1 MLKSILAYLTGLHKS
16 PVFRRTMSQFCV
28 LALLAGAFAYVSFNN
43 DTTIA
48 RTTSLS
54 IPAQYARLKPL
65 SAVQLEQMLRSQ
77 SNTVEGLVLI
87 KGTKSIVVLGQ
98 GFDRDNVVLEAD
110 IDVMEGLAKAA
121 KIPVTTQ
128 DAAVVRSIPD
138 FAVTIWWFLAIALII
153 WFLIFL
159 FKGRK
164 SEDASS
170 RFVVGWNA
178 YYKGL
183 QALVAKTTLR
193 RSRFY
198 GLVCGV
204 SILALTAL
212 CLTGVLNNKN
222 MLVLPSDFAA
232 ADRAEPYQV
241 ERYLQKNAAKFNRVA
256 FAPTMNA
263 AYVVLNTS
271 GTPRADDEPVAAPQ
285 PDVEMSAEGVMYAT
299 NPAPVKRVGTSSIGR
314 TIVYANTADGQLAY
328 RKFVDSVQAKGIDN
342 KEVDRTVATAFF
354 DTISPLGRTLLITLG
369 VLALVAFCLAINAM
383 LDSDKDENGDKRLVI
398 AGPSDGSGPGAGN
411 TAPESRK
418 TFADVAGCDE
428 AIEACKLV
436 VKKLRYPLIYKV
448 FGAPVPKGIIFYG
461 APGCGKT
468 LLARAMAGETGGG
481 FIAVSGSQ
489 FVKMYVGVGANAVRE
504 KFAEARALAAKTG
517 KPTFLFIDEFDAVG
531 KKRGQGDGGGDKEYE
546 QTLNELLVQMDGF
559 ANDGKVIVI
568 AATNRLDV
576 LDEAVLRAGRF
587 DIKIEI
593 KKPDRRGRSE
603 IFMVYLRKR
612 MMQIAGAPDLKA
624 KEVTAKI
631 LAECALRSRDFSG
644 ADIELTV
651 KEAST
656 IAAERNYDEM
666 KDLTEEQMQDR
677 AILLDTDLQAAIDL
691 VSYGR
696 TLKSRVRSAEE
707 RKATATHE
715 IGHAAI
721 PTILGGDQVSR
732 ITIVMT
738 DKSLGL
744 MESGSE
750 EDRYGWDR
758 LEFIMKI
765 KTMLAGRAAEEL
777 IANSCSTGASNDFER
792 ANMLARQMV
801 GTYGMSREFGVRTI
815 PLDRNALPVGQI
827 GNNLME
833 LFTTAWSNI
842 IEECNAHVLEL
853 IEANRERIIR
863 TAEVLFEDEVLSGDR
878 FRKIWNAEPKAT
890 ASSNLATDLLMI
902 EGPVVVA
909 AASN

>member
-1 MLKSILAYLTGLHKS
+1 MMKSVIAYLKGLYKS

-28 LALLAGAFAYVSFNN
+28 LALLIGTFAYVSFNT

-87 KGTKSIVVLGQ
+87 KGTKSIVVFGQ

-121 KIPVTTQ
+121 KLPVTTQ

-138 FAVTIWWFLAIALII
+138 FAVTIWWFLAIALVV
-153 WFLIFL
+153 WCLIFL

-164 SEDASS
+164 SEDAPS

-183 QALVAKTTLR
+183 QALIARTTLR

-198 GLVCGV
+198 GLVCGL
-204 SILALTAL
+204 SILALTAM
-212 CLTGVLNNKN
+212 CLTGAFNNKHI
-222 MLVLPSDFAA
+222 LVLPSDFAA

-241 ERYLQKNAAKFNRVA
+241 ERYLQKHSAQFNRVA

-271 GTPRADDEPVAAPQ
+271 GTPRIDEEVVVAQ
-285 PDVEMSAEGVMYAT
+285 PDVEMSGEGVIYA
-299 NPAPVKRVGTSSIGR
+299 PSPPPVKRVGTSSIGR
-314 TIVYANTADGQLAY
+314 TIVYPNTADGQLAF
-328 RKFVDSVQAKGIDN
+328 RKFVDSVRAKGIDN
-342 KEVDRTVATAFF
+342 KEVDRTVATGFF
-354 DTISPLGRTLLITLG
+354 ETISPLGRTLLITLV

-383 LDSDKDENGDKRLVI
+383 LDSDKDENGDKRLVL
-398 AGPSDGSGPGAGN
+398 AGPGDDSGPGAGN
-411 TAPESRK
+411 TTPESRK

-489 FVKMYVGVGANAVRE
+489 FVKMYVGVGASAVRE

-612 MMQIAGAPDLKA
+612 MMKIAGAPNLTT

-631 LAECALRSRDFSG
+631 LSECALRSRDFSG

-666 KDLTEEQMQDR
+666 KDLSEEEMQDR

-721 PTILGGDQVSR
+721 PTLLGGDPVSR

-758 LEFIMKI
+758 AEFIMKI
-765 KTMLAGRAAEEL
+765 KTMLAGRAAEER

-792 ANMLARQMV
+792 ASMLARQMV
-801 GTYGMSREFGVRTI
+801 GTFGMSKEFGVRTI

-827 GNNLME
+827 GNQLME

-842 IEECNAHVLEL
+842 IEECNAHVIEL
-853 IEANRERIIR
+853 IDDNRERIIR

-878 FRKIWNAEPKAT
+878 FREIWNAEPKAT
-890 ASSNLATDLLMI
+890 ASSNPATDLLMI
-902 EGPVVVA
+902 DGPVVVA